1 MGCMA
6 QAIRVDSGFAT
17 AHDTARILGVSKAR
31 TEALIKIARRYTDRI
46 LKRRA
51 SEAGESVEKNHS
63 KRKSAAA
70 VLGVSARVRK
80 SRGRDAGAKISVSKS
95 KKAKGKH

>member
-1 MGCMA
+1 MA
-6 QAIRVDSGFAT
+6 QGIRVDNGFAT

-46 LKRRA
+46 LKRRD
-51 SEAGESVEKNHS
+51 SEAGESEKEHS

-70 VLGVSARVRK
+70 VGRVRK
-80 SRGRDAGAKISVSKS
+80 SRGGDAGAKISVSKS

>member
-1 MGCMA
+1 MA

-17 AHDTARILGVSKAR
+17 ARDTARILGVSKAR

-51 SEAGESVEKNHS
+51 SEAGESAGKDHS

-70 VLGVSARVRK
+70 VVGVRK
-80 SRGRDAGAKISVSKS
+80 SRGHDAGAKVSVSKS